1 MLESNVAGKVSY
13 SEQEIERMETP
24 ELLALYKRTGDENLK
39 WPLVLR
45 YEYLVKNVA
54 MQVRGVYSGFAQLD
68 DIVGEGILTLLSAID
83 KFDPDKGVKF
93 ETYVAKRL
101 RGMMIDLARKQDWMP
116 RTVRRRA
123 KEIDTVTTDLLNELG
138 RYPTEEEIAERLGV
152 TRERYSRD
160 MADIAYS
167 NVASL
172 EGMIA
177 MYEDSGRQFQL
188 PSQDTGSLPENVLQ
202 ERELQSVLAQAISQL
217 RKNEQLVLSLH
228 YEKNLQLKEI
238 AQVMD
243 LSAPRISQIHAR
255 AIEKLRQYLEEY
267 MGVSAGSE
275 PR

>member
-1 MLESNVAGKVSY
+1 MLECGVAVKASY
-13 SEQEIERMETP
+13 SEQEIEQMETQT
-24 ELLALYKRTGDENLK
+24 LLLLYKQTGNEELK

-54 MQVRGVYSGFAQLD
+54 MQVRGVYSNFAQLD

-93 ETYVAKRL
+93 ETFVAKRL

-123 KEIDTVTTDLLNELG
+123 KEIDTVVTDLVNELG
-138 RYPTEEEIAERLGV
+138 RYPTEEEIANRLGV
-152 TRERYSRD
+152 TRERYSKD

-167 NVASL
+167 NVVSL
-172 EGMIA
+172 EGMIT
-177 MYEDSGRQFQL
+177 MYEESGQQFQI
-188 PSQDTGSLPENVLQ
+188 PSRDTQNQPENVLQ
-202 ERELQSVLAQAISQL
+202 DRELQTVLAEAISKL

-267 MGVSAGSE
+267 MGIAPEGA
-275 PR
+275 R

>member
-1 MLESNVAGKVSY
+1 MLDCGVAVKTSY
-13 SEQEIERMETP
+13 SEHEIEQMDTQS
-24 ELLALYKRTGDENLK
+24 LLLLYKQTGNKELK

-45 YEYLVKNVA
+45 YEYLIKNVA
-54 MQVRGVYSGFAQLD
+54 MQVRGVYSNFAQLD
-68 DIVGEGILTLLSAID
+68 DIVGEGILTLLGAID
-83 KFDPDKGVKF
+83 KFDPEKGVKF
-93 ETYVAKRL
+93 ETFVAKRL

-123 KEIDTVTTDLLNELG
+123 KEIDAAVTDLVNELG
-138 RYPTEEEIAERLGV
+138 RYPTEEEIADRLGV
-152 TRERYSRD
+152 TRERYNKD

-167 NVASL
+167 NVVSL

-177 MYEDSGRQFQL
+177 TYEDSGQQFQI
-188 PSQDTGSLPENVLQ
+188 PSRDTQNQPENVLQ
-202 ERELQSVLAQAISQL
+202 DREMQTVLAEAISRL

-255 AIEKLRQYLEEY
+255 AIEKLREYLEEY
-267 MGVSAGSE
+267 MGTSPEGTK
-275 PR
+275 

>member
-1 MLESNVAGKVSY
+1 MLECGVAVKASY
-13 SEQEIERMETP
+13 SEQEIEQMETQT
-24 ELLALYKRTGDENLK
+24 LLLLYKQTGNEELK

-54 MQVRGVYSGFAQLD
+54 MQVRGVYSNFAQLD

-93 ETYVAKRL
+93 ETFVAKRL

-123 KEIDTVTTDLLNELG
+123 KEIDTVVTDLVNELG
-138 RYPTEEEIAERLGV
+138 RYPTEEEIANRLGV
-152 TRERYSRD
+152 TRERYNKD

-167 NVASL
+167 NVVSL
-172 EGMIA
+172 EGMIT
-177 MYEDSGRQFQL
+177 MYEDSGQQFQI
-188 PSQDTGSLPENVLQ
+188 PSRDTQNQPENVLQ
-202 ERELQSVLAQAISQL
+202 DRELQTVLAEAISKL

-267 MGVSAGSE
+267 MGITPEMGN
-275 PR
+275 

>member
-1 MLESNVAGKVSY
+1 MLECGVAVKASY
-13 SEQEIERMETP
+13 SEQEIEQMDTQT
-24 ELLALYKRTGDENLK
+24 LLLLYKQTGNEELK
-39 WPLVLR
+39 WPVVLR

-54 MQVRGVYSGFAQLD
+54 MQVRGVYSNFAQLD

-93 ETYVAKRL
+93 ETFVAKRL

-123 KEIDTVTTDLLNELG
+123 KEIDTVVTDLVNELG
-138 RYPTEEEIAERLGV
+138 RYPTEEEIANRLGV
-152 TRERYSRD
+152 TRERYSKD

-167 NVASL
+167 NVVSL
-172 EGMIA
+172 EGMIT
-177 MYEDSGRQFQL
+177 MYEESGQQFQI
-188 PSQDTGSLPENVLQ
+188 PSRDTQNQPENVLQ
-202 ERELQSVLAQAISQL
+202 DRELQTVLVEAISKL

-267 MGVSAGSE
+267 MGVAPEGAK
-275 PR
+275 

>member
-1 MLESNVAGKVSY
+1 MLDCGVAVKASY
-13 SEQEIERMETP
+13 SEQEIEQMETQT
-24 ELLALYKRTGDENLK
+24 LLLLYKQTGNEELK

-54 MQVRGVYSGFAQLD
+54 MQVRGVYSNFAQLD

-93 ETYVAKRL
+93 ETFVAKRL

-123 KEIDTVTTDLLNELG
+123 KEIDTVVTDLVNELG
-138 RYPTEEEIAERLGV
+138 RYPTEEEIANRLGV
-152 TRERYSRD
+152 TRERYSKD

-167 NVASL
+167 NVVSL
-172 EGMIA
+172 EGMIT
-177 MYEDSGRQFQL
+177 MYEESGQQFQI
-188 PSQDTGSLPENVLQ
+188 PSRDTQNQPENVLQ
-202 ERELQSVLAQAISQL
+202 DRELQTVLAEAISKL

-267 MGVSAGSE
+267 MGIAPEGA
-275 PR
+275 R

>member
-1 MLESNVAGKVSY
+1 MLDCGVAVKASY
-13 SEQEIERMETP
+13 SEQEIEQMETQT
-24 ELLALYKRTGDENLK
+24 LLLLYKQTGNEELK

-54 MQVRGVYSGFAQLD
+54 MQVRGVYSNFAQLD

-93 ETYVAKRL
+93 ETFVAKRL

-123 KEIDTVTTDLLNELG
+123 KEIDTVVTDLVNELG
-138 RYPTEEEIAERLGV
+138 RYPTEEEIANRLGV
-152 TRERYSRD
+152 TRERYSKD

-167 NVASL
+167 NVVSL
-172 EGMIA
+172 EGMIT
-177 MYEDSGRQFQL
+177 MYEDSGQQFQI
-188 PSQDTGSLPENVLQ
+188 PSRDTQNQPENVLQ
-202 ERELQSVLAQAISQL
+202 DRELQTVLAEAISKL

-267 MGVSAGSE
+267 MGIAPEGA
-275 PR
+275 R

>member
-1 MLESNVAGKVSY
+1 MLECGVAVKASY
-13 SEQEIERMETP
+13 SEQEIEQMETQT
-24 ELLALYKRTGDENLK
+24 LLLLYKQTGNEELK

-54 MQVRGVYSGFAQLD
+54 MQVRGVYSNFAQLD

-93 ETYVAKRL
+93 ETFVAKRL

-123 KEIDTVTTDLLNELG
+123 KEIDTVVTDLVNELG
-138 RYPTEEEIAERLGV
+138 RYPSEEEIANRLGV
-152 TRERYSRD
+152 TRERYNKD

-167 NVASL
+167 NVVSL
-172 EGMIA
+172 EGMIT
-177 MYEDSGRQFQL
+177 MYEDSGQQFQI
-188 PSQDTGSLPENVLQ
+188 PSRDTQNQPENVLQ
-202 ERELQSVLAQAISQL
+202 DRELQTVLAEAISKL

-267 MGVSAGSE
+267 MGIAPEGV
-275 PR
+275 

>member
-1 MLESNVAGKVSY
+1 MLDCGVAVKASY
-13 SEQEIERMETP
+13 SEQEIEQMETQT
-24 ELLALYKRTGDENLK
+24 LLLLYKQTGNEELK

-54 MQVRGVYSGFAQLD
+54 MQVRGVYSNFAQLD
-68 DIVGEGILTLLSAID
+68 DIVGEGILTLLGAID

-93 ETYVAKRL
+93 ETFVAKRL

-123 KEIDTVTTDLLNELG
+123 KEIDTVVTDLVNELG
-138 RYPTEEEIAERLGV
+138 RYPTEEEIANRLGV
-152 TRERYSRD
+152 TRERYNKD

-167 NVASL
+167 NVVSL
-172 EGMIA
+172 EGMIT
-177 MYEDSGRQFQL
+177 MYEDSGQQFQI
-188 PSQDTGSLPENVLQ
+188 PSRDTQNQPENVLQ
-202 ERELQSVLAQAISQL
+202 DRELQTVLAEAISKL

-267 MGVSAGSE
+267 MGIAPESA
-275 PR
+275 R

>member
-1 MLESNVAGKVSY
+1 MLDCGVAVKASY
-13 SEQEIERMETP
+13 SEQEIEQMETQT
-24 ELLALYKRTGDENLK
+24 LLLLYKQTGNEELK

-54 MQVRGVYSGFAQLD
+54 MQVRGVYSNFAQLD

-93 ETYVAKRL
+93 ETFVAKRL

-123 KEIDTVTTDLLNELG
+123 KEIDTVVTDLVNELG
-138 RYPTEEEIAERLGV
+138 RYPTEEEIANRLGV
-152 TRERYSRD
+152 TRERYSKD

-167 NVASL
+167 NVVSL
-172 EGMIA
+172 EGMIT
-177 MYEDSGRQFQL
+177 MYEESGQQFQI
-188 PSQDTGSLPENVLQ
+188 PSRDTQNQPENVLQ
-202 ERELQSVLAQAISQL
+202 DRELQTVLAEAISKL

-267 MGVSAGSE
+267 MGITPEMGN
-275 PR
+275 

>member
-1 MLESNVAGKVSY
+1 MLDCGVAVKASY
-13 SEQEIERMETP
+13 SEQEIEQMETQT
-24 ELLALYKRTGDENLK
+24 LLLLYKQTGNEELK

-54 MQVRGVYSGFAQLD
+54 MQVRGVYSNFAQLD

-93 ETYVAKRL
+93 ETFVAKRL

-123 KEIDTVTTDLLNELG
+123 KEIDTVVTDLVNELG
-138 RYPTEEEIAERLGV
+138 RYPTEEEIANRLGV
-152 TRERYSRD
+152 TRERYSKD

-167 NVASL
+167 NVVSL
-172 EGMIA
+172 EGMIT
-177 MYEDSGRQFQL
+177 MYEESGQQFQI
-188 PSQDTGSLPENVLQ
+188 PSRDTQNQPENVLQ
-202 ERELQSVLAQAISQL
+202 DRELQTILAEAISKL

-267 MGVSAGSE
+267 MGIAPEGA
-275 PR
+275 R

>member
-1 MLESNVAGKVSY
+1 MLDCGVAVKASY
-13 SEQEIERMETP
+13 SEQEIEQMETQT
-24 ELLALYKRTGDENLK
+24 LLLLYKQTGNEELK

-54 MQVRGVYSGFAQLD
+54 MQVRGVYSNFAQLD

-93 ETYVAKRL
+93 ETFVAKRL

-123 KEIDTVTTDLLNELG
+123 KEIDTVVTDLVNELG
-138 RYPTEEEIAERLGV
+138 RYPTEEEIANRLGV
-152 TRERYSRD
+152 TRERYSKD

-167 NVASL
+167 NVVSL
-172 EGMIA
+172 EGMIT
-177 MYEDSGRQFQL
+177 MYEESGQQFQI
-188 PSQDTGSLPENVLQ
+188 PSRDTQNQPENVLQ
-202 ERELQSVLAQAISQL
+202 DRELQTVLAEAISKL

-228 YEKNLQLKEI
+228 YEKNLQLKES

-267 MGVSAGSE
+267 MGIAPEGA
-275 PR
+275 R

>member
-1 MLESNVAGKVSY
+1 MLDCGVAVKASY
-13 SEQEIERMETP
+13 SEQEIEQMETQT
-24 ELLALYKRTGDENLK
+24 LLLLYKQTGNEELK

-54 MQVRGVYSGFAQLD
+54 MQVRGVYSNFAQLD

-93 ETYVAKRL
+93 ETFVAKRL

-123 KEIDTVTTDLLNELG
+123 KEIDTVVTDLVNELG
-138 RYPTEEEIAERLGV
+138 RYPTEEEIANRLGV
-152 TRERYSRD
+152 TRERYSKD

-167 NVASL
+167 NVVSL
-172 EGMIA
+172 EGMIT
-177 MYEDSGRQFQL
+177 MYEESGQQFQI
-188 PSQDTGSLPENVLQ
+188 PSRDTQNQPENVLQ
-202 ERELQSVLAQAISQL
+202 DRELQTILAEAISKL

-267 MGVSAGSE
+267 MGIAPESA
-275 PR
+275 R

>member
-1 MLESNVAGKVSY
+1 MLDCGVAVKASY
-13 SEQEIERMETP
+13 SEQEIEQMETQT
-24 ELLALYKRTGDENLK
+24 LLLLYKQTGNEELK

-54 MQVRGVYSGFAQLD
+54 MQVRGVYSNFAQLD

-93 ETYVAKRL
+93 ETFVAKRL

-123 KEIDTVTTDLLNELG
+123 KEIDTVVTDLVNELG
-138 RYPTEEEIAERLGV
+138 RYPTEEEIANRLGV
-152 TRERYSRD
+152 TRERYSKD

-167 NVASL
+167 NVVSL
-172 EGMIA
+172 EGMIT
-177 MYEDSGRQFQL
+177 MYEESGQQFQI
-188 PSQDTGSLPENVLQ
+188 PSRDTQNQPENVLQ
-202 ERELQSVLAQAISQL
+202 DRELQTILAEAISKL

-267 MGVSAGSE
+267 MGIAPESAK
-275 PR
+275 